1 METWDVVVVGAGVC
15 GLTIARNLQER
26 GRSVLLLDKGSRP
39 GGRLASR
46 PLGGMLLNASVDAVR
61 SRDAEVSREI
71 TRRTGGGFTPGTD
84 GHTDWTFEEPAG
96 DIAKRWA
103 AGTTLRRTFV
113 THLVVQESGLIHV
126 VPHGSGEPCGGRAV
140 VLTAPV
146 PQSVQ
151 ILRSSGLA
159 VAPGLGEAAY
169 EKRAVLL
176 CVVAGVVAG
185 VDFDQ
190 DHLGFRP
197 APDGVI
203 ETIRVRHRDDAG
215 RVWLEVFASPWWSQA
230 TWEADATFSQAA
242 LLNELVRSLPGVRV
256 VDSDL
261 LRWRYANAVASAAV
275 GSGSGSD
282 ATFSRSADQ
291 PGVFVAGDGFGRLH
305 GHPSGVSRAVR
316 SGLDVAR
323 ALA

>member
-15 GLTIARNLQER
+15 GLTIAQNLQER

-46 PLGGMLLNASVDAVR
+46 PLGGGLLNPSVDTVR
-61 SRDAEVSREI
+61 SHDPEATREI
-71 TRRTGGGFTPGTD
+71 TRRTGARFTTVTEGYA
-84 GHTDWTFEEPAG
+84 DWAFDEPAG
-96 DIAKRWA
+96 DIATRWA

-113 THLVVQESGLIHV
+113 THLAVQESGLVHV
-126 VPHGSGEPCGGRAV
+126 VPHGSGEPFAGRAV

-151 ILRSSGLA
+151 ILRGSGLT
-159 VAPGLGEAAY
+159 VAPELLEVTY
-169 EKRAVLL
+169 DRRTVLL
-176 CVVAGVVAG
+176 CVVTGAGEDLRG
-185 VDFDQ
+185 N
-190 DHLGFRP
+190 RP
-197 APDGVI
+197 ASDGVI
-203 ETIRVRHRDDAG
+203 ETVRVRHRGDAG
-215 RVWLEVFASPWWSQA
+215 QLWLEVFASPRWSAA

-242 LLNELVRSLPGVRV
+242 LLSELVRLLPGTRV
-256 VDSDL
+256 VDSEL
-261 LRWRYANAVASAAV
+261 KRWRYANAVDSV
-275 GSGSGSD
+275 PD

-291 PGVFVAGDGFGRLH
+291 PGICVAGDGFGRLH
-305 GHPSGVSRAVR
+305 GHPSGVARAVR